1 MATCVNRNCKKDPL
15 RATDPIIATNNGEWA
30 CSLEC
35 YKAYKE
41 AHKKL
46 MDLCDLDVEQLQ
58 SMSRAMVSGYSGASG
73 LSGTSG
79 VSGVS
84 GFSQSG
90 DVEWKKQFRV
100 QVERERDKMWCEA
113 LICADKSNTDVM
125 ESVTRYFNHLRRK
138 KGEVF

>member
-1 MATCVNRNCKKDPL
+1 MATCVNRNCRKDP
-15 RATDPIIATNNGEWA
+15 RHSTSPIVATSDGDLA
-30 CSLEC
+30 CSPEC
-35 YKAYKE
+35 FKAYQD
-41 AHKKL
+41 L

-58 SMSRAMVSGYSGASG
+58 SMSKAMENSGYSGASG

-79 VSGVS
+79 ISGVS

-90 DVEWKKQFRV
+90 DVEWKRQFRK
-100 QVERERDKMWCEA
+100 QVERERDRMWCEA